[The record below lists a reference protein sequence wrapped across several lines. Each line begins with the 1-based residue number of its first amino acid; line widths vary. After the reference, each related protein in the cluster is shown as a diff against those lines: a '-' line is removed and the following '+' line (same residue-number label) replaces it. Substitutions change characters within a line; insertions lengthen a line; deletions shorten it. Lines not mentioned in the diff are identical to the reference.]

1 MLLYHTLN
9 GRMSDFQRSYVETMF
24 HEHVATRYPGLEFNS
39 RLENKNIPYREKT
52 TVYQDGRT
60 KITAYKRDTWHLD
73 DYDTFTKYEIFVDG
87 KLVHTED
94 D

>member
-1 MLLYHTLN
+1 
-9 GRMSDFQRSYVETMF
+9 MSNSRWSYLETMF
-24 HEHVATRYPGLEFNS
+24 HKNVATRYTGLDFNP
-39 RLENKNIPYREKT
+39 RLETKKIPYGEKT
-52 TVYQDGRT
+52 IVYQDSRT

-73 DYDTFTKYEIFVDG
+73 DYDTFTKYEIYVDG